1 MFYAS
6 KEKKED
12 FYLSKELEDLID
24 LEEEEEGKIN
34 NESLLVEFINK
45 EFKTNSFKIV
55 KLSKI
60 NNKIYIYFHSNNN
73 FITDLILNNVE
84 GIKLSLFNEKSI
96 NFNNTVYSYEFE
108 SINSSWIVK
117 FMIDDKEILNG
128 I

>member
-24 LEEEEEGKIN
+24 LEEEKDKNN
-34 NESLLVEFINK
+34 NESLLIEFINK
-45 EFKTNSFKIV
+45 EFKINSFKII

-60 NNKIYIYFHSNNN
+60 KNKIYIYFHSNNN
-73 FITDLILNNVE
+73 FITDLILDNVE
-84 GIKLSLFNEKSI
+84 GIKLSLFNDKSI
-96 NFNNTVYSYEFE
+96 DFNNSGYSYEFE
-108 SINSSWIVK
+108 SINGSWIVK
-117 FMIDDKEILNG
+117 FMIDAKEILNG

>member
-24 LEEEEEGKIN
+24 LEEEKDKNN
-34 NESLLVEFINK
+34 NESLLIEFINK
-45 EFKTNSFKIV
+45 EFEINSFKII

-60 NNKIYIYFHSNNN
+60 KNKIYIYFHSNNN

-84 GIKLSLFNEKSI
+84 GIKLSLFDDKSI
-96 NFNNTVYSYEFE
+96 DFNNSCYSYEFE
-108 SINSSWIVK
+108 SINGSWIVK
-117 FMIDDKEILNG
+117 FMIDAKEILNG

>member
-24 LEEEEEGKIN
+24 LEEEKDKIN
-34 NESLLVEFINK
+34 NESLLIEFINK
-45 EFKTNSFKIV
+45 EFKTNSFKII

>member
-12 FYLSKELEDLID
+12 FYLSKELQDLID
-24 LEEEEEGKIN
+24 LEEEKDKIN
-34 NESLLVEFINK
+34 NESLLIEFLNK
-45 EFKTNSFKIV
+45 DFKTNSFKII

-73 FITDLILNNVE
+73 FITDLILDNVE
-84 GIKLSLFNEKSI
+84 GIKLSLFNNKTIDFS
-96 NFNNTVYSYEFE
+96 NTCYSYEFE
-108 SINSSWIVK
+108 SINNSWIVK
-117 FMIDDKEILNG
+117 FMLDIKEITNG

>member
-24 LEEEEEGKIN
+24 LEEEKDKNN
-34 NESLLVEFINK
+34 NESLLIEFINK
-45 EFKTNSFKIV
+45 EFKINSFKII

-60 NNKIYIYFHSNNN
+60 KNKIYIYFHSNNN
-73 FITDLILNNVE
+73 FITDLILDNVE
-84 GIKLSLFNEKSI
+84 GIKLSLFDDKSI
-96 NFNNTVYSYEFE
+96 DFNNSAYSYEFE
-108 SINSSWIVK
+108 SINGSWIVK
-117 FMIDDKEILNG
+117 FMIDAKEILNG

>member
-24 LEEEEEGKIN
+24 LEEEKDKNN
-34 NESLLVEFINK
+34 NESLLIEFINK
-45 EFKTNSFKIV
+45 EFEINSFKII

-73 FITDLILNNVE
+73 FITDLILDNVE
-84 GIKLSLFNEKSI
+84 GIKLSLFNNKTMDFS
-96 NFNNTVYSYEFE
+96 NACYSYEFE
-108 SINSSWIVK
+108 SINNSWIVK
-117 FMIDDKEILNG
+117 FMLDIKEITNG

>member
-24 LEEEEEGKIN
+24 LEEEKDKSN
-34 NESLLVEFINK
+34 NESLLIEFINK
-45 EFKTNSFKIV
+45 EFKINSFKII

-73 FITDLILNNVE
+73 FITDLILDNVE
-84 GIKLSLFNEKSI
+84 GIKLSLFDDKSI
-96 NFNNTVYSYEFE
+96 DFNNSGYSYEFE
-108 SINSSWIVK
+108 SINGSWIVK
-117 FMIDDKEILNG
+117 FMIDAKEILNG

>member
-24 LEEEEEGKIN
+24 LEEEKDKNN
-34 NESLLVEFINK
+34 NESLLIEFINK
-45 EFKTNSFKIV
+45 EFEINSFKII

-60 NNKIYIYFHSNNN
+60 KNKIYIYFHSNNN